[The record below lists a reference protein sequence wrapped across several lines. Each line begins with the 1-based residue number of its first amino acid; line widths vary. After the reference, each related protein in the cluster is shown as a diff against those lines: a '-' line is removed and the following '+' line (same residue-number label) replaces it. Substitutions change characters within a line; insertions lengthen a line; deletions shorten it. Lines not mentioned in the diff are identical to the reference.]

1 MKYWK
6 VEVYWKI
13 INSAFA
19 DLEHRSVQ
27 SNEFSLQNQKSWWH
41 WKKKNAVKAKRES
54 LET

>member
-1 MKYWK
+1 MEYGK
-6 VEVYWKI
+6 VEVYRKM

-19 DLEHRSVQ
+19 DLEHRPVQ
-27 SNEFSLQNQKSWWH
+27 SYEFSLKNQKLWWH